1 MNLTIQLTEEQAN
14 QLAKQ
19 IKAGVPTPAPAPAL
33 PEPPEGFHPAMMGPL
48 KCLANDRQLRDVA
61 MLLDDGWSVSLWAG
75 INGGKFYALR
85 IGSEIAMLNGLEV
98 EALPDEPEPRKAREW
113 EASVSRL
120 GSIGH
125 ASDHLEKIRVREVLP
140 GEPTQ
145 ERVQALVDALESI
158 SRRGVIMGSVGD
170 YREGQLHAL
179 SEVRTIA
186 LTAIATFRE
195 KK

>member
-1 MNLTIQLTEEQAN
+1 
-14 QLAKQ
+14 
-19 IKAGVPTPAPAPAL
+19 
-33 PEPPEGFHPAMMGPL
+33 
-48 KCLANDRQLRDVA
+48 
-61 MLLDDGWSVSLWAG
+61 
-75 INGGKFYALR
+75 
-85 IGSEIAMLNGLEV
+85 MLNGLEV
-98 EALPDEPEPRKAREW
+98 EALPDEPEPRKAREFDVHLQ
-113 EASVSRL
+113 ADGSVYDCCEPDAE
-120 GSIGH
+120 II
-125 ASDHLEKIRVREVLP
+125 AMMDKVRVREVLP

-186 LTAIATFRE
+186 LTALAPFRE